1 MKYKSEIR
9 ARVFRKKKQGEK
21 NYKQNQSLAIQ
32 TLCFATY
39 FGADSDC

>member
-1 MKYKSEIR
+1 MKHKSEIR
-9 ARVFRKKKQGEK
+9 ARVFRKKQGEK
-21 NYKQNQSLAIQ
+21 TYKQNQRLAIQ